1 MSKEHN
7 FVSAVVYLHN
17 CAAGVQAFLSM
28 LHAQLEEH
36 FDKYEI
42 VCVNDA
48 STDDSAAIARNF
60 AKEKDFPLTLV
71 QMSTWQGVELAMNA
85 GIDIAIGDFVF

>member
-28 LHAQLEEH
+28 LHALLEEH
-36 FDKYEI
+36 FSK
-42 VCVNDA
+42 
-48 STDDSAAIARNF
+48 
-60 AKEKDFPLTLV
+60 
-71 QMSTWQGVELAMNA
+71 
-85 GIDIAIGDFVF
+85 